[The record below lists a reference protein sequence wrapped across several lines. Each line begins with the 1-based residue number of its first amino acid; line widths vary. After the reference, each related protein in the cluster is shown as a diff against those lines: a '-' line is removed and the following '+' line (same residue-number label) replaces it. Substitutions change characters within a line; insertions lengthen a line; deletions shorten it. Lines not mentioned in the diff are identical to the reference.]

1 MAAAAGAMPSATFMA
16 RNPRM
21 TRMPR
26 PPTPMRGCSERGA
39 GKEAKLCHMGHLT
52 TENRNGLMVDARL
65 TEADGTAERTTALD
79 MTLRNEATYR
89 TVSRRILAASSHSS
103 GGEKRHSKTQPCAW
117 QAIRT
122 SQSAIGPQRK
132 LSAMK
137 RHASTSQRDVARRDC
152 RNESRSEAW
161 L

>member
-1 MAAAAGAMPSATFMA
+1 HQHEEVCAEGRRPSTRERAMAAAAGAIPSATFMA

-65 TEADGTAERTTALD
+65 TEGDGTAERTTALD

-89 TVSRRILAASSHSS
+89 TVSRRILAASSAQP
-103 GGEKRHSKTQPCAW
+103 GGEKRHSKTQP
-117 QAIRT
+117 
-122 SQSAIGPQRK
+122 
-132 LSAMK
+132 
-137 RHASTSQRDVARRDC
+137 
-152 RNESRSEAW
+152 
-161 L
+161 